1 VLLGD
6 YRDLDLVGGGA
17 KKIERAARFFS
28 SGHSSLSWNCSKCR
42 GPGYEEGD
50 EKRAVRNCDD
60 ESNINLGFEFD
71 ATLRRCPWSQI
82 DAEAM
87 MFVKWFTDW
96 RDYKILPYGGESL
109 LDEPAYVYD
118 VIDFTSGVIRKIE
131 LEARKREQ
139 ARLEKQLKRG
149 RRGR

>member
-1 VLLGD
+1 
-6 YRDLDLVGGGA
+6 
-17 KKIERAARFFS
+17 
-28 SGHSSLSWNCSKCR
+28 
-42 GPGYEEGD
+42 
-50 EKRAVRNCDD
+50 
-60 ESNINLGFEFD
+60 
-71 ATLRRCPWSQI
+71 
-82 DAEAM
+82 